1 MASIT
6 VKTLR
11 HAFPK
16 VLADL
21 EKSRS
26 VTITR
31 RGKAIATLTAVKA
44 GRKKWSPPDFATRA
58 REDFGD
64 RFSALSLIEH
74 LQQGDG
80 R

>member
-11 HAFPK
+11 HAFPA
-16 VLADL
+16 VLSSL
-21 EKSRS
+21 QQTER

-31 RGKAIATLTAVKA
+31 RGRAVATLSAIKPRRGQWT
-44 GRKKWSPPDFATRA
+44 PPDFAARA
-58 REDFGD
+58 RDDFHN
-64 RFSALSLIEH
+64 RFTALSLIEQLH
-74 LQQGDG
+74 KSAG